1 MSERRI
7 DAFFYGL
14 FMDSEVLGKSGVE
27 VVNPRRGYVQDFALF
42 IGNRATLIAMPQQ
55 RSYGM
60 VMSVTHTD
68 VHRLYSGVGLE
79 DYVPEALLVNLIGQ
93 HSLPALCYNLL
104 NPPRPDEAN
113 HDYAIK
119 LKEALSRLEFQAEY
133 IASIT

>member
-60 VMSVTHTD
+60 VLSSVVLRSQLHY
-68 VHRLYSGVGLE
+68 L
-79 DYVPEALLVNLIGQ
+79 
-93 HSLPALCYNLL
+93 NLL
-104 NPPRPDEAN
+104 LPG
-113 HDYAIK
+113 
-119 LKEALSRLEFQAEY
+119 KECLYEKADLYPYCIGEFPKQCVC
-133 IASIT
+133 IMV